1 MTLKLQFH
9 LIQFLLVIIF
19 LVIIS
24 CDSSG
29 ISIKPIPQ
37 IIHQYE
43 TLFIKINVNKTYEN
57 PYDPENIRVDAIFTN
72 PDGGNLIL
80 PCFYQSGVSGKSV
93 WEVRFTASKIGRHTF
108 YIQAISK
115 NDSVKSKKYQFEVI
129 QSNKNGFL
137 RMNDRSYYSLVFD
150 SGKRFRGVGLNI
162 CWENTP
168 EWPYTYETYF
178 DTMANNNANFTRIWM
193 CPWNLPLEWTR
204 VMHYQE
210 FVDEFENWNKTFW
223 HSPGLILA
231 SGKTRYTEDD
241 LNRVIISGNTKEE
254 IIYKLDNIKRFKIK
268 LFYKDKLSQD
278 GIKCYGSRDN
288 IEYRPINIECS
299 QNWYT
304 NEIWQRIF
312 LAYISDLPDGVNY
325 LKIEFEP
332 QIKGNLHLANVVIEY
347 GEPKDVL
354 NAPGL
359 GSYYQKT
366 AERLDEILRLAEE
379 KGIYI
384 MLALDYHGIFKPYI
398 DVWASNAEWRMNPY
412 NATNGGPC
420 DTPADFFTNTIAK
433 KYYKKRLRYMVARWG
448 YSTNL
453 AVWEFWNEIDN
464 AMEWQKIPA
473 ESIVDWHREMSDYLK
488 GIDPYKRIISS
499 SVSSRKVPGLWE
511 LKNIDFSQHHN
522 YGPTENMHSS
532 IVEYEQA
539 YNKPDV
545 VGEYSLGWKGPG
557 KDYPVELYE
566 GEVHNGLWRG
576 MFSPTPILPLTW
588 WWEWHFSRQEFYHF
602 KVANEFVSKILLKN
616 KGVLEEV
623 KMNSGNR
630 DLEIWALKNDKDLF
644 IWVLNISKILV
655 EFNHLKIV
663 NGQKNGTYLL
673 TQYNTWSGVY
683 SEGETVI
690 IDDGQLKFN
699 SIQLGVHKD
708 LALYL
713 KPVE

>member
-223 HSPGLILA
+223 H
-231 SGKTRYTEDD
+231 
-241 LNRVIISGNTKEE
+241 
-254 IIYKLDNIKRFKIK
+254 
-268 LFYKDKLSQD
+268 
-278 GIKCYGSRDN
+278 
-288 IEYRPINIECS
+288 
-299 QNWYT
+299 
-304 NEIWQRIF
+304 
-312 LAYISDLPDGVNY
+312 
-325 LKIEFEP
+325 
-332 QIKGNLHLANVVIEY
+332 
-347 GEPKDVL
+347 
-354 NAPGL
+354 
-359 GSYYQKT
+359 
-366 AERLDEILRLAEE
+366 
-379 KGIYI
+379 
-384 MLALDYHGIFKPYI
+384 
-398 DVWASNAEWRMNPY
+398 
-412 NATNGGPC
+412 
-420 DTPADFFTNTIAK
+420 
-433 KYYKKRLRYMVARWG
+433 
-448 YSTNL
+448 
-453 AVWEFWNEIDN
+453 
-464 AMEWQKIPA
+464 
-473 ESIVDWHREMSDYLK
+473 
-488 GIDPYKRIISS
+488 
-499 SVSSRKVPGLWE
+499 
-511 LKNIDFSQHHN
+511 
-522 YGPTENMHSS
+522 
-532 IVEYEQA
+532 
-539 YNKPDV
+539 
-545 VGEYSLGWKGPG
+545 
-557 KDYPVELYE
+557 
-566 GEVHNGLWRG
+566 
-576 MFSPTPILPLTW
+576 
-588 WWEWHFSRQEFYHF
+588 
-602 KVANEFVSKILLKN
+602 
-616 KGVLEEV
+616 
-623 KMNSGNR
+623 
-630 DLEIWALKNDKDLF
+630 
-644 IWVLNISKILV
+644 
-655 EFNHLKIV
+655 
-663 NGQKNGTYLL
+663 
-673 TQYNTWSGVY
+673 
-683 SEGETVI
+683 
-690 IDDGQLKFN
+690 
-699 SIQLGVHKD
+699 
-708 LALYL
+708 
-713 KPVE
+713 